1 MSLRE
6 FKFRVASRYEVTADD
21 VTIAFR
27 DKVFT
32 NEPAETEAYQS
43 GVLLLHRDIDLQK
56 EDIIKVTLTNAL
68 KLKEGVRKQY
78 SQVVTSASSFSN
90 KKGSQGREVLRTLRD
105 AIETNPYEEL
115 RHLRASVK
123 KAESKLTMQAYVEG
137 QNVIK
142 RIRTESSTSRLPTMK
157 EYDEEESDVSFL
169 DDCLC
174 QIPHSLNLRHK

>member
-1 MSLRE
+1 M
-6 FKFRVASRYEVTADD
+6 
-21 VTIAFR
+21 
-27 DKVFT
+27 
-32 NEPAETEAYQS
+32 
-43 GVLLLHRDIDLQK
+43 
-56 EDIIKVTLTNAL
+56 
-68 KLKEGVRKQY
+68 
-78 SQVVTSASSFSN
+78 
-90 KKGSQGREVLRTLRD
+90 RD

-174 QIPHSLNLRHK
+174 QIPHALNLRHK